1 MRLKLLFFPL
11 TLIVCVFVFFNYILP
26 EIKNIGPVNEEKN
39 NIQKALQG
47 VKEKEETVKTLN
59 QQISS
64 NKIDK
69 SKIIN
74 YLPVSRKEEQII
86 AGVNRLASDSQVFIS
101 DIAIVEKKQETP
113 NSVPVSDTGIVPENT
128 QQKKLQLSEAK
139 IDILGD
145 YEKIQLFL
153 DQFQKMPLF
162 NSLKSVRIYVQ
173 EQGITEN
180 NNPEISQSSNILA
193 KIVADF
199 GYLGQRKISSI
210 GDLEELENS
219 LDSTVVQALSE
230 YTSPKIISSLPSPNS
245 VGEGKSNPFLP

>member
-1 MRLKLLFFPL
+1 M
-11 TLIVCVFVFFNYILP
+11 
-26 EIKNIGPVNEEKN
+26 
-39 NIQKALQG
+39 
-47 VKEKEETVKTLN
+47 
-59 QQISS
+59 
-64 NKIDK
+64 
-69 SKIIN
+69 
-74 YLPVSRKEEQII
+74 
-86 AGVNRLASDSQVFIS
+86 ASDSQVFIS